1 MQDKQSSFCQT
12 ISHLARAYTA
22 SLNARLQP
30 LGLSQARYQVLS
42 VLEADGE
49 QTQRDLARRLGVEQ
63 ATMANTLTRMTRDG
77 LIVRKPHPDDGRAQL
92 VALTQAARDLVAPAH
107 QATKEADESLLEN
120 LLKQPSMRCFS
131 ACWNA
136 SPTQSP
142 LAAQPRRHNAT
153 DHAR

>member
-1 MQDKQSSFCQT
+1 MQDKQSSFGQT
-12 ISHLARAYTA
+12 ISHLARAYTT

-120 LLKQPSMRCFS
+120 LPAAEHALFLSMLERLS
-131 ACWNA
+131 NA
-136 SPTQSP
+136 ITPGGSTQET
-142 LAAQPRRHNAT
+142 QR
-153 DHAR
+153 D